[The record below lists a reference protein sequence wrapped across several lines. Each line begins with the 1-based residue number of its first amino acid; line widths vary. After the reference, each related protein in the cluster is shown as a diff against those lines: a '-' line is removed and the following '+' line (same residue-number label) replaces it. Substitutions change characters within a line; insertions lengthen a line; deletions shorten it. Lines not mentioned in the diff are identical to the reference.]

1 MSDIVIN
8 SENFKRFSKRLQK
21 TLKENDCNKTLME
34 SQEILAKVLGSSNT
48 FELMKNLTPEESIV
62 LKKVDNI
69 EYEKQAQLFISELN
83 NLLMADNSG
92 NSSVKECYFE
102 VKEGYLILV
111 LSAVRNLVKHKYC
124 FYFGEDTNDYK
135 IYAEL
140 IYSGFVN
147 SDANKIQDFKLSH
160 MPKDSKKSLLLGN
173 EIIKILEKASLL
185 EEYDQFEY
193 FGNKI
198 IKHNNF
204 YIIRMQA
211 GINEFEVKG
220 KYFEKKYSLVSNMFF
235 TQEPPV
241 YFDDSKRFLNIT
253 DYYKAEALSKWDDQE
268 ISIQQLEKDFKD
280 EYTPFADKK
289 KLIEYY
295 TEMFSDNGKKIC
307 KQYWECDKH
316 GVLINHQVN

>member
-21 TLKENDCNKTLME
+21 TLKENDCKKSLME

-48 FELMKNLTPEESIV
+48 FELMKNLTPEESVV
-62 LKKVDNI
+62 LKTVDNI
-69 EYEKQAQLFISELN
+69 EYEKKAQLFLSELN
-83 NLLMADNSG
+83 NLLMGDETG
-92 NSSVKECYFE
+92 NSSIKECYFE
-102 VKEGYLILV
+102 VNEGYLILI

-140 IYSGFVN
+140 IYSGFGN
-147 SDANKIQDFKLSH
+147 SDANKIQDFKLRH

-173 EIIKILEKASLL
+173 EIIKILEKTSLL
-185 EEYDQFEY
+185 EEYDQFQY
-193 FGNKI
+193 FGMKI

-204 YIIRMQA
+204 YIIRMQP

-220 KYFEKKYSLVSNMFF
+220 KYFEKRYSLVSNMFF
-235 TQEPPV
+235 IQNPKV
-241 YFDDSKRFLNIT
+241 FFDDSKRFLDIT
-253 DYYKAEALSKWDDQE
+253 DYYKDEELSTWTDQE
-268 ISIQQLEKDFKD
+268 ISIQQLERDFKND
-280 EYTPFADKK
+280 YSPFANKN

-295 TEMFSDNGKKIC
+295 TEMFSNNGKKIC
-307 KQYWECDKH
+307 KQYWEYDKH
-316 GVLINHQVN
+316 GVLINHQVK